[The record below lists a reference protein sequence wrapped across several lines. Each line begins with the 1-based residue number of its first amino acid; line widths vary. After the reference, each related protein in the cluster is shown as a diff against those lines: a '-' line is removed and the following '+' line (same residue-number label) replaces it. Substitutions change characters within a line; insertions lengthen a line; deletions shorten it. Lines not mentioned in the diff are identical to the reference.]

1 MIDLFLIQKKLDL
14 GLLALRGVDTA
25 TPPHGGRVAGDAGAV
40 FAKNW
45 KSYTHWIGL
54 GEMLQENR
62 IFDGKN
68 LWFPVDFPEPMDQS
82 IDMEKPQ
89 MGVQ

>member
-1 MIDLFLIQKKLDL
+1 
-14 GLLALRGVDTA
+14 
-25 TPPHGGRVAGDAGAV
+25 
-40 FAKNW
+40 
-45 KSYTHWIGL
+45 
-54 GEMLQENR
+54 MLQENR

-89 MGVQ
+89 MGVQWWPDPH